1 MNPGRCWVTLVVTM
15 VRMLWRLRSF
25 SSGDM
30 SNELDGEKNVWIT
43 IFEFSIFNDKI
54 VTSEQQ
60 DTSVMSL
67 LATLHSPKYTI
78 DKLNV
83 WTLEMKIV
91 VSVSKVK
98 NIVCQGGNII
108 QNYLLRH
115 PFLTAFPTVCCQFV
129 TWQFPWYH
137 TLKIVDAGMIMVVM
151 TLAVFAILW
160 YDCNPQW

>member
-1 MNPGRCWVTLVVTM
+1 
-15 VRMLWRLRSF
+15 
-25 SSGDM
+25 M

-60 DTSVMSL
+60 DTSVLSL

-129 TWQFPWYH
+129 TWQFP
-137 TLKIVDAGMIMVVM
+137 
-151 TLAVFAILW
+151 
-160 YDCNPQW
+160 